1 MSLNHAIIS
10 GWVVANISDDDAN
23 KRAGAFRDA
32 CRNRSEYAQIEVDV
46 KDGANSSKK
55 IMFMVT
61 GDSDT
66 LTDDI
71 NDLVESTLTSGL
83 NIQDHSVLGIF
94 SVTDL
99 RQVKLGA
106 IPAVAVYGFDFD
118 GKAEAAVEVCPNGLI
133 IAE

>member
-1 MSLNHAIIS
+1 MA
-10 GWVVANISDDDAN
+10 
-23 KRAGAFRDA
+23 
-32 CRNRSEYAQIEVDV
+32 
-46 KDGANSSKK
+46 
-55 IMFMVT
+55 T
-61 GDSDT
+61 GDSDN

-83 NIQDHSVLGIF
+83 NIQDHSVRGTF

>member
-10 GWVVANISDDDAN
+10 SWVVANISADDAAE
-23 KRAGAFRDA
+23 RAGAFHDA
-32 CRNRSEYAQIEVDV
+32 CRNRSEYAQIDVDV
-46 KDGANSSKK
+46 KGGANGSKK
-55 IMFMVT
+55 IMFMV
-61 GDSDT
+61 
-66 LTDDI
+66 TDDI

-83 NIQDHSVLGIF
+83 NIQDHSVRGTF

-99 RQVKLGA
+99 RQVKLGV

>member
-83 NIQDHSVLGIF
+83 NIQDHSVRGIF

>member
-83 NIQDHSVLGIF
+83 NIQDHSVRGTF

-106 IPAVAVYGFDFD
+106 IPAVAVYSFDFD
-118 GKAEAAVEVCPNGLI
+118 GKAEAAVEVCPNGLV

>member
-1 MSLNHAIIS
+1 MSLNHAIVS
-10 GWVVANISDDDAN
+10 GWVVASISADDATE
-23 KRAGAFRDA
+23 RAGAFHDA
-32 CRNRSEYAQIEVDV
+32 CRKRSEYAQIDVDV
-46 KDGANSSKK
+46 KDGANDSKK
-55 IMFMVT
+55 ILFMVT
-61 GDSDT
+61 GDSDN

-83 NIQDHSVLGIF
+83 NIQDHSVRGTF